1 VIRSLFYLLLL
12 LLPTQLGRH
21 FFFDFSSISGIRS
34 DYLAPTVFLTDIIV
48 LLIIVIETF
57 SILKHNNWKSG
68 IITLQNCFLFFVIC
82 YLLFSSLLV
91 AANSWV
97 ALYKLVKIV
106 EFILLGL
113 MIIRIKPNLTTTLT
127 ILAINIIYSSLV
139 AIWQFRLQK
148 SIGGF
153 FWLLGERS
161 FYSGTPGVARGDF
174 WGGHLLRP
182 YATFPHPNVLG
193 GFLAVILPLILF
205 ALLSYRQGV
214 GRVKYFILL
223 ISLIIGLTTL
233 FLSFSRAA
241 WIVAVLGFILV
252 AVNYQKSAVT
262 WIKRKSK
269 SILIVFYLLI
279 TLSVVVPLI
288 IPKFVPIKEQS
299 WGERE
304 ALINAALALSANS
317 PLFGVGL
324 NNSIL
329 QQRQFVPASSGL
341 YIFQP
346 VHNVYLLILTETGP
360 VGLTLLLIFLTVI
373 FFRSLQTAP
382 ILIFPLIQL
391 YFLGFFDHYLFTLQ
405 QGLLL
410 FTLFASLPFL

>member
-1 VIRSLFYLLLL
+1 MIRPLFYLLLL

-21 FFFDFSSISGIRS
+21 FFFDFSFISGIRS
-34 DYLAPTVFLTDIIV
+34 DYLTPTIFLTDIIIF
-48 LLIIVIETF
+48 LIIGIETF
-57 SILKHNNWKSG
+57 RIVKNNNWKFR
-68 IITLQNCFLFFVIC
+68 IISLQNCFLFFIIC
-82 YLLFSSLLV
+82 YLLFSSLFI
-91 AANSWV
+91 ASNSWV

-113 MIIRIKPNLTTTLT
+113 MIIRIRPNLTTVLT
-127 ILAINIIYSSLV
+127 ILAIDIIYSSCI

-153 FWLLGERS
+153 FWFLGERS
-161 FYSGTPGVARGDF
+161 FYAGTPGIARGDF
-174 WGGHLLRP
+174 WGNFLLRP

-193 GFLAVILPLILF
+193 GFLAIVMPLILF
-205 ALLSYRQGV
+205 ALLSYRQEF
-214 GRVKYFILL
+214 GRVKYFIFK
-223 ISLIIGLTTL
+223 ISFIVGLTTL

-241 WIVAVLGFILV
+241 WMVAVFGFILV
-252 AVNYQKSAVT
+252 AVNCQKSAVT

-279 TLSVVVPLI
+279 TFSVVVPLI
-288 IPKFVPIKEQS
+288 IPKLVPIKEQS
-299 WGERE
+299 WRERE
-304 ALINAALALSANS
+304 ALINTTLALTVNS

-329 QQRQFVPASSGL
+329 QQRQFAPASSGL
-341 YIFQP
+341 YVFQP

-360 VGLTLLLIFLTVI
+360 VGFTLLLIFLTAI
-373 FFRSLQTAP
+373 FFRSLQTSP
-382 ILIFPLIQL
+382 VYIFAIIQL